1 MDEWTVTWT
10 CGSTANLTEAQ
21 AERLETVLRREFG
34 IDATRRRK
42 LAQIE
47 TFRAAVRVPD
57 EEVLVVQVREEQAE

>member
-1 MDEWTVTWT
+1 MDEWIVTWT
-10 CGSTANLTEAQ
+10 GGSTANLTEAQ

-42 LAQIE
+42 LAPVE

-57 EEVLVVQVREEQAE
+57 DEVLVAQVREEQAP